1 MSDVFGDP
9 FSPPPAPGPRKE
21 KIAAGIIAIFL
32 GWLGIHKFYL
42 GGKNQRNAA
51 IVMLLVSIFGSILL
65 FAGPFIIGLIAFI
78 EGIIILTK
86 DDEVFQREYVQGDR
100 AWF

>member
-9 FSPPPAPGPRKE
+9 FSTPPSPAPRKE

-65 FAGPFIIGLIAFI
+65 FAGPFIMGIIAFV
-78 EGIIILTK
+78 EGIIYLTK
-86 DDEVFQREYVQGDR
+86 DDAAFQSEYVQNDR